1 MEPAPN
7 HDGAADDERVT
18 VLTFDLEDQRYCV
31 RADSVVSVLGIADD
45 SALADA
51 ADPWNAGAIS
61 VADERVRVV
70 DLPRAFGSSFRTT
83 ARVDAPKLLVFDATD
98 DNGRYYGWLIDDVGM
113 TNDVSPTAL
122 EPPQVNTTHVKG
134 RVEIE
139 GRAVVWLDEQTIH
152 G

>member
-70 DLPRAFGSSFRTT
+70 DLPRAFGKPSEST
-83 ARVDAPKLLVFDATD
+83 
-98 DNGRYYGWLIDDVGM
+98 
-113 TNDVSPTAL
+113 
-122 EPPQVNTTHVKG
+122 
-134 RVEIE
+134 
-139 GRAVVWLDEQTIH
+139 
-152 G
+152 